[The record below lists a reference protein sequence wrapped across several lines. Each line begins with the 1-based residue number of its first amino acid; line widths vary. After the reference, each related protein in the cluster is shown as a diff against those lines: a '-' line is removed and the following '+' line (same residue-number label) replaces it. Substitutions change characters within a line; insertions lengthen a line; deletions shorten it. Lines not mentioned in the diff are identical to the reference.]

1 MKTGLS
7 EDCMGIFS
15 RWKIHKTVS
24 AGGDSVD
31 VSEQDGVRSLHLG
44 NDTVQSAMRLAR
56 PNDLE
61 LAYTR
66 CMMSFLLFHP
76 LPERLLM
83 IGLGG
88 GSLSKFVYHYMPQAS
103 SAVVEINPRV
113 AAVARSHFFLPPEDE
128 RFHLVLGDG
137 AEYVAACTEEPD
149 VMLVDGFDTNCQ
161 VEELA
166 TPGFYDNCRAA
177 LADDGVLVVNLWGS
191 DQNFDVYLRRIETAF
206 DGMILCLH
214 AERRGNVIVLGFKKS
229 PGTPRWSDLKER
241 AKELEAAYGLEFP
254 RFVEALKEM
263 NPHTEKRL
271 LL

>member
-1 MKTGLS
+1 
-7 EDCMGIFS
+7 MGFFS
-15 RWKIHKTVS
+15 RWKKIHKTVS
-24 AGGDSVD
+24 DAGDSVD

-76 LPERLLM
+76 QPERVLM

-88 GSLSKFVYHYMPQAS
+88 GSLAKFVYHTMPQARTT
-103 SAVVEINPRV
+103 VVEINPRV

-137 AEYVAACTEEPD
+137 AEYVATCSDAPD
-149 VMLVDGFDTNCQ
+149 VLMVDGFDTNCQ
-161 VEELA
+161 VEALA
-166 TPGFYDNCRAA
+166 TQGFYDNCRAL

-191 DQNFDVYLRRIETAF
+191 DRNFDIYLRRIETAF
-206 DGMILCLH
+206 DDLTLCMH
-214 AERRGNVIVLGFKKS
+214 AERRGNIIVLGFKKS
-229 PGTPRWSDLKER
+229 PGTPRWSDLRER
-241 AKELEAAYGLEFP
+241 AKELEASYGLEFL
-254 RFVEALKEM
+254 RFVDALKEM
-263 NPHTEKRL
+263 NLHTEKRL
-271 LL
+271 ML

>member
-1 MKTGLS
+1 
-7 EDCMGIFS
+7 MGFFS
-15 RWKIHKTVS
+15 RWKIHKAVC

-76 LPERLLM
+76 QPERVLM

-88 GSLSKFVYHYMPQAS
+88 GSLAKFIYHYLPQVHAT
-103 SAVVEINPRV
+103 AVEINPRV
-113 AAVARSHFFLPPEDE
+113 AAIASSHFFLPPEVE

-137 AEYVAACTEEPD
+137 AEYVAACSDAPD
-149 VMLVDGFDTNCQ
+149 VIMVDGFDSNCQ

-166 TPGFYDNCRAA
+166 TQSFYDNCRAL
-177 LADDGVLVVNLWGS
+177 LADHGVLVVNLWGS
-191 DQNFDVYLRRIETAF
+191 DRSFDVYLQRIETAF
-206 DGMILCLH
+206 DGLILCLH
-214 AERRGNVIVLGFKKS
+214 AERRGNIIVLGFKKS
-229 PGTPRWSDLKER
+229 PGSPRWSDLKER
-241 AKELEAAYGLEFP
+241 AKELEERYGLEFL
-254 RFVEALKEM
+254 RFLDGFKEM
-263 NPHTEKRL
+263 NLHTEKRL